1 MIEPSTES
9 VSVFN
14 PVDAIITDP
23 TEIDIREHGL
33 DKVLWGYGLSN
44 YTMEKWLMD
53 LIKEVMEAEFEDT
66 SVKWIFNYRHSKGQG
81 DLDGLG
87 YTELPDGRMNVVVS
101 LEMNNFGSC
110 SWIADVRNLSR
121 WRTLEFLAKKGI
133 IKLAPNYIRVHL
145 MAGGHK
151 KQYCLH
157 PEKYNYRLFRMSR
170 MISNKPTRGQN
181 RTLRK
186 IVREIKK
193 RVMALIHPPKS
204 NVYYNV
210 GLGVVVNEI
219 VDRDTTIVNEATVNS
234 CTFLELWR
242 FEGWKFDFQLP
253 KYSNPTS
260 LLGWGHAN
268 RSDVQITNSSSG
280 RKGIGPDLLSLWSR
294 VVFGG

>member
-1 MIEPSTES
+1 
-9 VSVFN
+9 
-14 PVDAIITDP
+14 
-23 TEIDIREHGL
+23 
-33 DKVLWGYGLSN
+33 
-44 YTMEKWLMD
+44 
-53 LIKEVMEAEFEDT
+53 
-66 SVKWIFNYRHSKGQG
+66 
-81 DLDGLG
+81 
-87 YTELPDGRMNVVVS
+87 
-101 LEMNNFGSC
+101 
-110 SWIADVRNLSR
+110 
-121 WRTLEFLAKKGI
+121 
-133 IKLAPNYIRVHL
+133 

-151 KQYCLH
+151 KQYRLH

-170 MISNKPTRGQN
+170 MISNKPTRGQK

-186 IVREIKK
+186 IVRELKK
-193 RVMALIHPPKS
+193 GIMALLNPPKS